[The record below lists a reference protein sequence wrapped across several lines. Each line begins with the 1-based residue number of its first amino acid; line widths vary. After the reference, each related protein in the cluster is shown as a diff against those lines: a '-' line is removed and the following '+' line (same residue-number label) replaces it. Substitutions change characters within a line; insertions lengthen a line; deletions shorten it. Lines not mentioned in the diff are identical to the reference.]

1 MSRQWKVPVGLTHYT
16 VREVRSL
23 RDESGEKLQG
33 LCEFDKK
40 LISISA
46 EGSEGSQI
54 LTFWHEYL
62 HAATHELGY
71 DEQCDSE
78 IFIDSVSS
86 SLARAIMAA
95 PERFVRKQVTQK

>member
-1 MSRQWKVPVGLTHYT
+1 VSRSWKVPVGLTHYT
-16 VREVRSL
+16 VREVKKL
-23 RDESGEKLQG
+23 LDEKGEKLQG

-40 LISISA
+40 RITISA

-78 IFIDSVSS
+78 TFIDSVSS
-86 SLARAIMAA
+86 SIARAIMHA
-95 PERFVRKQVTQK
+95 PERYVRKPKGES